1 MFTLFVIMLWVII
14 IGALIGAVIK
24 GIKALPTV
32 AKEEQ
37 FRQQKEKEYY
47 ASIEKWKE
55 IDIEMYKTLA
65 DINPFDYKTYYAQ
78 PKEYRPKDIPQNE

>member
-14 IGALIGAVIK
+14 IGALLGAAIS
-24 GIKALPTV
+24 GIKALPDV
-32 AKEEQ
+32 AREEQ

-65 DINPFDYKTYYAQ
+65 DINPFDYKTYYAK
-78 PKEYRPKDIPQNE
+78 PPEYRSKDIP